1 MDRIFS
7 KGTLLVLGIMAIIIS
22 LAVVFRDCTAETKIQ
37 ASVSAKEI
45 YLGEAIYYAD
55 STPGVKDVLWEFGNG
70 DFSTN
75 RRGSYVFDAPG
86 DYQIRVKIDSSEY
99 QKFVVKVRAKSPTI
113 GKDPIRILAPSMA
126 VKNEEVIFMG
136 EGEADSWRW
145 NFGDGG
151 PDGSRER
158 NAIVRFDSA
167 GTYQVSL
174 LAGAMRYPVYHTIRI
189 VDDVIGRKTD
199 SITVDDKIRK
209 YLQRIIDREGKF
221 NDNYHSIVGL
231 LNGNSKLMV
240 LINNTNE
247 NDITSYC
254 QGLYFTGKDE
264 GIFIEKAIRDMEDKK
279 IRRLL
284 VEQKK
289 SK

>member
-1 MDRIFS
+1 
-7 KGTLLVLGIMAIIIS
+7 
-22 LAVVFRDCTAETKIQ
+22 
-37 ASVSAKEI
+37 
-45 YLGEAIYYAD
+45 
-55 STPGVKDVLWEFGNG
+55 
-70 DFSTN
+70 
-75 RRGSYVFDAPG
+75 
-86 DYQIRVKIDSSEY
+86 
-99 QKFVVKVRAKSPTI
+99 
-113 GKDPIRILAPSMA
+113 
-126 VKNEEVIFMG
+126 MG

-158 NAIVRFDSA
+158 NPIVRFDSA

-189 VDDVIGRKTD
+189 VDDVVGREND
-199 SITVDDKIRK
+199 SITADEMIRK

-221 NDNYHSIVGL
+221 NDNYHRIVDL
-231 LNGNSKLMV
+231 LNGNSKLKV
-240 LINNTNE
+240 LIDNTNE

-254 QGLYFTGKDE
+254 QGLYFMGKDE
-264 GIFIEKAIRDMEDKK
+264 GIFIEKAIRDMEDNK

>member
-1 MDRIFS
+1 
-7 KGTLLVLGIMAIIIS
+7 MA
-22 LAVVFRDCTAETKIQ
+22 AVVLVASVLRDCSSETKIR

-45 YLGEAIYYAD
+45 SLGEAIYYVD

-70 DFSTN
+70 DFSTD

-86 DYQIRVKIDSSEY
+86 DYQIRVKIDSSVF
-99 QKFVVKVRAKSPTI
+99 QKFVVKVRAGESAQ
-113 GKDPIRILAPSMA
+113 GKDPVRILAPSMA

-151 PDGSRER
+151 PEGSRER
-158 NAIVRFDSA
+158 NAIVRFDSV

-174 LAGAMRYPVYHTIRI
+174 LAGTMKYPVYHTIRI
-189 VDDVIGRKTD
+189 VDDVIGRNNDTI
-199 SITVDDKIRK
+199 SVDDKIRK
-209 YLQRIIDREGKF
+209 YLQRIIDREGKY
-221 NDNYHSIVGL
+221 NDNYHCIVGL

-254 QGLYFTGKDE
+254 QGLYFMGKTE
-264 GIFIEKAIRDMEDKK
+264 GIFIEKSIRDMEDKK
-279 IRRLL
+279 LRRLL
-284 VEQKK
+284 VEEKK
-289 SK
+289 SR